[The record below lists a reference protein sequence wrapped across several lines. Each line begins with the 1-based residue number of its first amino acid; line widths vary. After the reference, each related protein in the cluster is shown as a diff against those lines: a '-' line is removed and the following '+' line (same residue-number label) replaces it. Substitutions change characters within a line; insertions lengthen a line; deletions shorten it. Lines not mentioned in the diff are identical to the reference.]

1 MSHSAWLPGARAA
14 DFPLVAERKAKAGRS
29 GVLGPPVGRRG
40 QDAGGLSGRRPW
52 AGKGGFTGSRSTPGV
67 AVKLEHSGSGL
78 AATAVAGG
86 QWRPAVHVH
95 AQPSFAASGEL

>member
-1 MSHSAWLPGARAA
+1 M
-14 DFPLVAERKAKAGRS
+14 VAERKAKAGRS